1 MLALHHTSVILQHES
16 LVHHP
21 LEVLNV
27 PDLQSIG
34 QSIIQTVQETFLVLF
49 ISVDF
54 MRGISRQLS
63 ELGEILIHR
72 HGPLFQILKLLLLQL
87 DNYFGNMMCMKSNS
101 EFRPVDAFGFLMGFY
116 VSIPP
121 VGCRT
126 RKLVRG

>member
-1 MLALHHTSVILQHES
+1 MLVLHHTSVILQHKN

-21 LEVLNV
+21 LEVLKL
-27 PDLQSIG
+27 PGLQSIG
-34 QSIIQTVQETFLVLF
+34 QSIIQPVQETFLVLF

-87 DNYFGNMMCMKSNS
+87 DNYFGNMMCMESSS
-101 EFRPVDAFGFLMGFY
+101 EFRPVDAFGFLMGFH